1 MRVSDFP
8 IFTLKDNPSDAEI
21 VSHKLMIRAGLIRKI
36 SSGQYSWLPIGM
48 RVLEKIQQIIRSELN
63 NIGCMEISMPL
74 VQPSE
79 LWKESGRWDKYGP
92 ELLRFKDRNDRDF
105 CFGPTFEEVVTD
117 LIRKDVSSYKQ
128 LPLNFF
134 QITTKFRDEIRPR
147 FGVMR
152 AREFIMKDAYS
163 FHADKNCL
171 DKSYNSYKQAYGN
184 IFKRLGLNFTVVSAD
199 SGNIGGDESHEYHVI
214 ADTGEDDLLISDSG
228 DGMNVEI
235 AKEKY
240 SLENLDELID
250 KTSMKHKKGIEV
262 GHIFKLGQK
271 YTESMDTKITHE
283 NGTMDNIFMGCYGIG
298 VTRIVAAAI
307 EQNHDDSGIIWPTAI
322 SPFKC
327 VIIEIDASKNNSV
340 KNQSD
345 FLYKMLK
352 DKNIDVIVDNR
363 DVGFGIKMKDWE
375 LIGIPHF
382 FIIGKNEAAKNIIT
396 HKLRTLP
403 NKNSLQIED
412 MEIFVEKNILHDMK

>member
-79 LWKESGRWDKYGP
+79 LWRESGRWDKYGP

-117 LIRKDVSSYKQ
+117 LVRKDVSSYKQ

-271 YTESMDTKITHE
+271 YTKSMDTKITYE
-283 NGTMDNIFMGCYGIG
+283 NGTMNNIFMGCYGIG

-307 EQNHDDSGIIWPTAI
+307 EQNHDDSGIIWPITI

-340 KNQSD
+340 RNQSD
-345 FLYKMLK
+345 LLYKMLR
-352 DKNIDVIVDNR
+352 DKNVDVIVDNR

-382 FIIGKNEAAKNIIT
+382 FIVGKNEATKNIVT
-396 HKLRTLP
+396 HKLRTMP

-412 MEIFVEKNILHDMK
+412 MEMFVEKNILHDMK